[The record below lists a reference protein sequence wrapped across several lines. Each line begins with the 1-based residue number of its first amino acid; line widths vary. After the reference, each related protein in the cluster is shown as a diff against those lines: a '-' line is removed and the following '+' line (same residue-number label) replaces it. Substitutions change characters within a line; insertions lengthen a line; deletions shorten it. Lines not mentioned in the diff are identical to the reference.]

1 MLNKASALIY
11 TREKHIGFPGGW
23 FKVQPEDFP
32 KATAKRLL
40 DDYAMAA
47 MEDVKQLR
55 SAHKQVSVVIVEDGY
70 VILGIAAYLRDLFS
84 DGWEGVDERN
94 RPVYGFFGYVW
105 KQKDFNQCCYFP
117 TLDQFANLV
126 SDYIRPNWDLSK
138 NSHWA
143 THQELVP
150 YQYSPCTIPN
160 EAILDFTPHEIE
172 AVENADKLVQWAIN
186 KAVSGESVS
195 VSTNVTIYDIK
206 TYTTP
211 YQYVSQVVGSNNH
224 TSKRKTQM
232 MSKASALIFSKVK
245 YYDLGY
251 CFKIQPEDFTEK
263 TAELIRDYALVA
275 MDQFRRT
282 SHEPRKVVVAVNG
295 FVVLGVVTRLSD
307 MFSDGWEG
315 KDEFDYP
322 IAGFYGYVWKQNEF
336 TQVCSFPELSDFARP
351 FEEYIRP
358 NWETSRHSNWHTYP
372 KLVPYQYT
380 PCKVQRNIDMNFT
393 PECIE
398 SPETA
403 ERLVQWAIQKAANG
417 DSVSVCTNVS
427 IYAEENCKMPFE
439 YVSCDTSNR
448 KNNVNRST
456 VKTRKRDKSE
466 VNEDV
471 DHLENNKEVVM
482 LPRNDVSKISDL
494 VDIPQKKSK
503 KAIPRALIGIGI
515 LLLILVL
522 VSTPVAW
529 MAGILWKMLL
539 VGAVACIS
547 VGIIRLLQDRKKQ
560 EEKTDTDRAIIEA
573 KQPSSPIVVDP
584 LKAGAKVEKIEKKP
598 MVKLDRPKKP
608 EEETTEDL
616 FRF

>member
-1 MLNKASALIY
+1 MISKASALIY

-55 SAHKQVSVVIVEDGY
+55 SAHKQVRVVIVEDGY

-94 RPVYGFFGYVW
+94 RPVYGFLGFVW
-105 KQKDFNQCCYFP
+105 KQNDFNQCCHFP
-117 TLDQFANLV
+117 TLDHFANLV
-126 SDYIRPNWDLSK
+126 SDYIRPKWDLSK
-138 NSHWA
+138 SSHWA

-150 YQYSPCTIPN
+150 FQYSPCTIPN
-160 EAILDFTPHEIE
+160 EAILDFTPHKIE

-186 KAVSGESVS
+186 KAASGEIVS

-206 TYTTP
+206 SYTTP
-211 YQYVSQVVGSNNH
+211 YQYVSCN
-224 TSKRKTQM
+224 
-232 MSKASALIFSKVK
+232 
-245 YYDLGY
+245 
-251 CFKIQPEDFTEK
+251 
-263 TAELIRDYALVA
+263 
-275 MDQFRRT
+275 
-282 SHEPRKVVVAVNG
+282 
-295 FVVLGVVTRLSD
+295 
-307 MFSDGWEG
+307 
-315 KDEFDYP
+315 
-322 IAGFYGYVWKQNEF
+322 
-336 TQVCSFPELSDFARP
+336 
-351 FEEYIRP
+351 
-358 NWETSRHSNWHTYP
+358 
-372 KLVPYQYT
+372 
-380 PCKVQRNIDMNFT
+380 
-393 PECIE
+393 
-398 SPETA
+398 
-403 ERLVQWAIQKAANG
+403 
-417 DSVSVCTNVS
+417 
-427 IYAEENCKMPFE
+427 
-439 YVSCDTSNR
+439 TSNQ
-448 KNNVNRST
+448 KNIVNRST
-456 VKTRKRDKSE
+456 VENRKQDKEE

-471 DHLENNKEVVM
+471 DHLENNKEVGM
-482 LPRNDVSKISDL
+482 LPQNDVSKISDL

-503 KAIPRALIGIGI
+503 NAIPRALIGIGI
-515 LLLILVL
+515 LLMILVL

-547 VGIIRLLQDRKKQ
+547 VGVIRLLQDRKKQ
-560 EEKTDTDRAIIEA
+560 EEKTDTDRAVIEA

-598 MVKLDRPKKP
+598 VVKLDRPKKP